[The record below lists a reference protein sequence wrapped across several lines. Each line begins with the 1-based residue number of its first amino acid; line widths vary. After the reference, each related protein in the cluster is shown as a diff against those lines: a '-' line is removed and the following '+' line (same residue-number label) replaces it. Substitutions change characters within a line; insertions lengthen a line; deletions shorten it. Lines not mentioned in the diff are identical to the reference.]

1 MRARQRRIS
10 RKNLERIKNLGLKI
24 ADRRRLQRF
33 SQEELAA
40 VIEVDRGYL
49 STIETGKANCTV
61 DLLYKIQD
69 VLEMDIFI

>member
-1 MRARQRRIS
+1 MRPRQRRIS
-10 RKNLERIKNLGLKI
+10 RKNLERIKNLGLRI

-40 VIEVDRGYL
+40 VLEIDRGYL
-49 STIETGKANCTV
+49 STVENGKANPTM

-69 VLEMDIFI
+69 VLEMEIFI